1 MKSIRA
7 AFAAALGLGLLA
19 TSIHAQAGSPESGK
33 VLPPRSAI
41 TPPRKNFI
49 GTPPP
54 EWGTTAVS
62 WYRLG
67 AAELA
72 PDTSGTTYTSLWSPV
87 SSYVYQRYVTSGF
100 PHLIGFAHLPGGS
113 VLDAWQFSYCDT
125 SSGPTHMTISLYSCD
140 DLGTCGAPPVYSF
153 DTGTVGPACWST
165 QISGGPFGFTVD
177 NKTSEYMVDVVF
189 GTLDGSQTIASTSF
203 GYRLQVSPGPGSA
216 TFNDVPVSDPAFQY
230 VEALVA
236 SGITAGCGAG
246 NYCPD
251 SPVTRRQMA
260 VFIAKALG
268 LNWTDY

>member
-1 MKSIRA
+1 M
-7 AFAAALGLGLLA
+7 L
-19 TSIHAQAGSPESGK
+19 SPA
-33 VLPPRSAI
+33 PRSPARSCLRGARSRRRER
-41 TPPRKNFI
+41 TSSGPRRPNGERRPCPGI
-49 GTPPP
+49 ASEPRSLLPTH
-54 EWGTTAVS
+54 
-62 WYRLG
+62 R
-67 AAELA
+67 
-72 PDTSGTTYTSLWSPV
+72 GTTYTSLWSPV

-236 SGITAGCGAG
+236 SGITAG
-246 NYCPD
+246 
-251 SPVTRRQMA
+251 
-260 VFIAKALG
+260 
-268 LNWTDY
+268 